1 MEILTGRFKSTINA
15 LSLLAA
21 SYKDGPLSVADI
33 SIETKISVSYLEQ
46 LFASLRRANLISGV
60 RGPGGGYILARSP
73 ESISLA
79 DVMACDEPQRLT
91 AENDFLTAQ
100 HRKFL
105 AGITLDRI

>member
-1 MEILTGRFKSTINA
+1 
-15 LSLLAA
+15 LAA

-60 RGPGGGYILARSP
+60 RGPGGGYILARP
-73 ESISLA
+73 PQHISLL
-79 DVMACDEPQRLT
+79 DVMSHDEQPKNH
-91 AENDFLTAQ
+91 ENDDFLTER
-100 HRKFL
+100 HRELL